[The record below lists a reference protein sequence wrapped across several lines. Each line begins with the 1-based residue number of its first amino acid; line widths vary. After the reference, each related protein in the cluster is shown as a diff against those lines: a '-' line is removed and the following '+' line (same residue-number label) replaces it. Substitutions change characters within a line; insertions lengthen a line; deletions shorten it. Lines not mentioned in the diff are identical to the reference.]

1 MPTPD
6 VIAVGAS
13 MGGQEALVAL
23 CRDLPADFPAAV
35 LVVKHT
41 AAHSRPLLA
50 GILDRAGPLPASH
63 AADGEPARPG
73 RVYVAPPDR
82 HLLLVGD
89 SLRLSRGPH
98 ENLTRPAVDPLLRS
112 VAVARGPRAVGVVL
126 TGLLNDGASGLRA
139 VKRCGGVA
147 VVQDPDDAAYPDMPR
162 AALAAVGEDRV
173 DHRPPL
179 ADLGATLGRVV
190 REPAGPAVPVPDDL
204 RAEVELA
211 GGTVDEHTQ
220 GYQSGPAVPL
230 SCPECHGTLWMVEG
244 GGHGDPTRSRE
255 TGGDPSG
262 ERRGVS
268 PPSPSTPPPGANGRS
283 NGGEG
288 LTRFRCRVGH
298 GFTAEA
304 LLASQDGAIDAAL
317 WAAVR
322 AMRERAELLR
332 RLAEGTGGR
341 GWSADRFLAR
351 AAESAAHS
359 ETLRRLLLGAADQT
373 GDGGEDLRDRPETPA
388 GPATAPPPGG
398 GG

>member
-13 MGGQEALVAL
+13 MGGQEVLVAL
-23 CRDLPADFPAAV
+23 CRDLPADLPAAV
-35 LVVKHT
+35 LVVSHT
-41 AAHSRPLLA
+41 VPHGRPLLA
-50 GILDRAGPLPASH
+50 GILDRAGPLPARTPV
-63 AADGEPARPG
+63 DGEPARPG
-73 RVYVAPPDR
+73 VVYVAPPDR

-89 SLRLSRGPH
+89 ALRLSRGPY

-162 AALAAVGEDRV
+162 AALAAVGPDRV
-173 DHRPPL
+173 DHRL
-179 ADLGATLGRVV
+179 RAADLGATLGRLV

-211 GGTVDEHTQ
+211 GGAVDDHTQ

-244 GGHGDPTRSRE
+244 GGDDNATRSRE
-255 TGGDPSG
+255 VGGAPAGNGKPRTGPAAPGGGDAAG
-262 ERRGVS
+262 G
-268 PPSPSTPPPGANGRS
+268 GAGA
-283 NGGEG
+283 GGG
-288 LTRFRCRVGH
+288 GPLRFRCRVGH

-304 LLASQDGAIDAAL
+304 LLASQDEAIDAAL

-322 AMRERAELLR
+322 AMRERAELLA
-332 RLAEGTGGR
+332 RLAEETGGR
-341 GWSADRFLAR
+341 GWSAGRFLER
-351 AAESAAHS
+351 AEESAAHS
-359 ETLRRLLLGAADQT
+359 ETIRRLLLDAAVKSDDRGPDP
-373 GDGGEDLRDRPETPA
+373 GDPA
-388 GPATAPPPGG
+388 GTPPPVVGG
-398 GG
+398 GAG

>member
-6 VIAVGAS
+6 IIAVGAS
-13 MGGQEALVAL
+13 MGGQEALTAL
-23 CRDLPADFPAAV
+23 CRGLPADLPAAV
-35 LVVKHT
+35 LVVSHT
-41 AAHSRPLLA
+41 VPHGRPLLA
-50 GILDRAGPLPASH
+50 GILDRACPLPVSTAV
-63 AADGEPARPG
+63 DGEPARPG

-89 SLRLSRGPH
+89 SSGNGALRLSRGPH

-162 AALAAVGEDRV
+162 AALAAVGEGRV
-173 DHRPPL
+173 DHRL
-179 ADLGATLGRVV
+179 RAADLGAALGRLV

-211 GGTVDEHTQ
+211 GGAVDEHTQ

-255 TGGDPSG
+255 VGGDLLG
-262 ERRGVS
+262 ERGDVS
-268 PPSPSTPPPGANGRS
+268 PPSSPHES
-283 NGGEG
+283 NGGPSDGKNGEPSG
-288 LTRFRCRVGH
+288 GEPPIRFRCRVGH
-298 GFTAEA
+298 GFTAQA
-304 LLASQDGAIDAAL
+304 LLTSQDGAIDAAL

-322 AMRERAELLR
+322 AMRERSELLI
-332 RLAEGTGGR
+332 RLAEETGGR
-341 GWSADRFLAR
+341 GWSADRFRAR

-359 ETLRRLLLGAADQT
+359 EAIRRLLLEAAD
-373 GDGGEDLRDRPETPA
+373 PA
-388 GPATAPPPGG
+388 DDPPPAAN
-398 GG
+398 

>member
-1 MPTPD
+1 MPTPDSTPTPD

-23 CRDLPADFPAAV
+23 CRDLPADLPAAV
-35 LVVKHT
+35 LIVKHT
-41 AAHSRPLLA
+41 APESRPLLA
-50 GILDRAGPLPASH
+50 GILDRAGPLPVYH
-63 AADGEPARPG
+63 AADGEPVRPG

-82 HLLLVGD
+82 HLLLVGGA
-89 SLRLSRGPH
+89 LRLSRGPH
-98 ENLTRPAVDPLLRS
+98 ENRTRPAVDPLLRS

-147 VVQDPDDAAYPDMPR
+147 VVQDPADAAYPDMPK
-162 AALAAVGEDRV
+162 AALAAVGADRV
-173 DHRPPL
+173 DYRLPL
-179 ADLGATLGRVV
+179 ADLGATLGRLV

-211 GGTVDEHTQ
+211 GGAVDFHTQ
-220 GYQSGPAVPL
+220 GYQAGPAVPL
-230 SCPECHGTLWMVEG
+230 SCPECHGTLWLVEG
-244 GGHGDPTRSRE
+244 GGDGDPTRSRE
-255 TGGDPSG
+255 TGEPVGG
-262 ERRGVS
+262 EAAG
-268 PPSPSTPPPGANGRS
+268 NGRPES
-283 NGGEG
+283 DPAVPGDGEAGVGGE

-322 AMRERAELLR
+322 AMRERAELLV

-341 GWSADRFLAR
+341 GWSADRFRER

-359 ETLRRLLLGAADQT
+359 ETLRRLLLRAADT
-373 GDGGEDLRDRPETPA
+373 ADPGAGADGSPDPEPPA
-388 GPATAPPPGG
+388 AAGA
-398 GG
+398 